1 MVGAIL
7 NFLFGCRHKRLTR
20 PMTPAHKPGAQH
32 QGAYVACLECGRQFH
47 YDVRNMEIGPP
58 IDATVTDPGFR
69 RESDRV

>member
-1 MVGAIL
+1 
-7 NFLFGCRHKRLTR
+7 
-20 PMTPAHKPGAQH
+20 MTPAHKPGAQH